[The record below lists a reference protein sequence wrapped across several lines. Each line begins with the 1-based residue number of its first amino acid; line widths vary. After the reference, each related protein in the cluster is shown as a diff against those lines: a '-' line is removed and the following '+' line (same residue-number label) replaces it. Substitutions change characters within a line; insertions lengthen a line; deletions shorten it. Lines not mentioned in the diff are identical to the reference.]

1 MACDAS
7 IAPRRDVTSGA
18 QGTNGIVEIESAPC
32 TEDEQRADERGRN
45 EKDEVHAWT
54 VGKLQE
60 ADQEP

>member
-1 MACDAS
+1 M
-7 IAPRRDVTSGA
+7 TSGA